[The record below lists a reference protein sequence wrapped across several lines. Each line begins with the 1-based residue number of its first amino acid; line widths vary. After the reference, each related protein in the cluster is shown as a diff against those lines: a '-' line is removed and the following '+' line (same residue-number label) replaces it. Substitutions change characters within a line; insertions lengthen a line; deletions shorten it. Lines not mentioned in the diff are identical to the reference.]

1 MPTQQYDYGMIGL
14 GTMGRNLVYNMCDHG
29 YSVAGF
35 DKDTAK
41 VDALVNEAEGKKVT
55 GAHSLQDFFAAL
67 KSPKVIMLLVPAGK
81 PVDAVVAELKPF
93 LSKDDLI
100 MDCGNSHFTDTNRR
114 TTELVKED
122 IHFMGVGISGGEF
135 GARRGPSIMPGG
147 AREAYERVAPMLK
160 DVSAKVNG
168 EPCVTWLGP
177 GSAGH
182 YVKMVHNGIE
192 YGVMQ
197 LIAEAYHLLKEC
209 TNLSNDD
216 LHVIFSKW
224 NEGRLKSYLIE
235 ITADIFAQQ
244 DDLTGNR
251 LVDMI
256 LDTSKQNGTGQWT
269 SQSAMDL
276 YLPIP
281 DIDAAV
287 SARDL
292 SAIKT
297 ERLAAEKILN
307 WHKVTF
313 TNTTAELVDWLEQA
327 LYFSIITAYAQGMA
341 LMQRASKEFNYDL
354 KLDQV
359 ASIWRGGCII
369 RSVLLEDILAAYVA
383 EPGLTN
389 LMINKDMALKLEGA
403 QDGFRLA
410 IKTGIDSGVPMPAM
424 MASLAYYDG
433 YRQGWLP
440 ANLVQAQRDYFG
452 AHTYERTDRKGIFH
466 THWNQNAE

>member
-1 MPTQQYDYGMIGL
+1 MATQQYDYGMIGL

-35 DKDTAK
+35 DKDNAK
-41 VDALVNEAEGKKVT
+41 VDALVNEADGKKVT
-55 GAHSLQDFFAAL
+55 GAHNLTDFFAAL
-67 KSPKVIMLLVPAGK
+67 KSPKVVMLLVPAGK

-100 MDCGNSHFTDTNRR
+100 MDCGNSHYTDTDRR
-114 TTELVKED
+114 TEELAKEK

-147 AREAYERVAPMLK
+147 AREAYEHVAAMLK
-160 DVSAKVNG
+160 AVSAKVNG
-168 EPCVTWLGP
+168 EPCVTYLGN

-192 YGVMQ
+192 YGIMQ
-197 LIAEAYHLLKEC
+197 LIAEVYHVLKTC
-209 TNLSNDD
+209 TNLSNDE
-216 LHVIFSKW
+216 LHKIFSKW

-235 ITADIFAQQ
+235 ITADIFVQK
-244 DDLTGNR
+244 DDLTGNS

-256 LDTSKQNGTGQWT
+256 LDASKQNGTGQWT

-276 YLPIP
+276 HLPIP
-281 DIDAAV
+281 CIDAAV

-292 SAIKT
+292 SSLKK
-297 ERLAAEKILN
+297 EREVAQKKLE
-307 WHKVTF
+307 WHKPEF
-313 TNTTAELVDWLEQA
+313 TNSKNELVDWLEHA
-327 LYFSIITAYAQGMA
+327 LYFSMITTYAQGMV
-341 LMQRASKEFNYDL
+341 LMQLASKQNNYGL
-354 KLDQV
+354 KLDEV

-369 RSVLLEDILAAYVA
+369 RSVLLEDILSAYKS
-383 EPGLTN
+383 EPELAN
-389 LMINKDMALKLEGA
+389 LLINDNIAIKLQSA

-410 IKTGIDSGVPMPAM
+410 LKTGIEAGVPMPVM

-433 YRQGWLP
+433 YRSGWLP
-440 ANLVQAQRDYFG
+440 ANLIQAQRDYFG
-452 AHTYERTDRKGIFH
+452 AHTYERTDRAGTFH
-466 THWNQNAE
+466 TQWKQNEN

>member
-14 GTMGRNLVYNMCDHG
+14 GTMGCNLVYNMCDHG

-41 VDALVNEAEGKKVT
+41 VDALINEAEGKKVT
-55 GAHSLQDFFAAL
+55 GMHTVEDFFAAL

-93 LSKDDLI
+93 LSKDDLV
-100 MDCGNSHFTDTNRR
+100 MDCGNSHFTDTDRR
-114 TTELVKED
+114 TTELIKEQ

-135 GARRGPSIMPGG
+135 GARHGPSIMPGG
-147 AREAYERVAPMLK
+147 AKEAYERVAPMLK
-160 DVSAKVNG
+160 DISAKVNG

-192 YGVMQ
+192 YGMMQ

-209 TNLSNDD
+209 TDLSNDD
-216 LHVIFSKW
+216 LHAIFVKW

-292 SAIKT
+292 SAMKI

-307 WHKVTF
+307 WHKVNF
-313 TNTTAELVDWLEQA
+313 TNTINELVDWLEQA

-354 KLDQV
+354 KLDLV

-369 RSVLLEDILAAYVA
+369 RSVLLEDILSAYTA
-383 EPGLTN
+383 EPGLAN
-389 LMINKDMALKLEGA
+389 LMVNKDMALKLEGA

-410 IKTGIDSGVPMPAM
+410 IKTGVNTGVPMPAM

-433 YRQGWLP
+433 YRRGWLP

-452 AHTYERTDRKGIFH
+452 AHTYERTDRKGTFH
-466 THWNQNAE
+466 TQWNQNAE